1 MQCSVRLIFFLIHL
15 SKYFNTLSEL
25 EGKDEDMT
33 ETTDTFVTK
42 DTDFFEHFV
51 LQSSLL
57 KLVCGVMKHIPL
69 YFSILLVVLC
79 SGMLAAELILHILLS
94 ILFLKVVLLS

>member
-1 MQCSVRLIFFLIHL
+1 MI
-15 SKYFNTLSEL
+15 
-25 EGKDEDMT
+25 

-42 DTDFFEHFV
+42 GTDYFEHFA

-57 KLVCGVMKHIPL
+57 KLVCGVKKHILL
-69 YFSILLVVLC
+69 YFRILLVVVC

-94 ILFLKVVLLS
+94 IVFLKVVLLSLSVVSWLS